1 MRVRHIACAALVGV
15 SGCAGEVGTEEP
27 SSTTTQASSTN
38 PYVFLVL
45 MENHNA
51 SQIYGDTSSA
61 PYINGTLLPKYAHA
75 TNYTTTVHPSEPNYV
90 WLEAGSNN
98 TGDHTFTT
106 DNDPSSTNST
116 GTTSHLVTQL
126 KNAGHT
132 WRSYQEGINST
143 TGACPVVSA
152 GGSPEFYAAKH
163 DPFVFFRDV
172 SGNPPSKS
180 NTFCSSHI
188 KPLSS
193 MAGDITAGNVASY
206 TFVTPNLCNDMHGA
220 SGCPS
225 NLILTGDT
233 WLKNNLPQMISW
245 VDAHGGVVL
254 VVWDE
259 GSSGSNGPMPMIA
272 AGPHVKAGH
281 AGTVA
286 YTHSSTLKSVEEI
299 FGVPLLRHAADS
311 GTNDLK
317 DLFVSGFFP

>member
-1 MRVRHIACAALVGV
+1 MAWAALVGV
-15 SGCAGEVGTEEP
+15 SGCATEVGDDEL
-27 SSTTTQASSTN
+27 SSTATQASTTN
-38 PYVFLVL
+38 PYVLLVL

-51 SQIYGDTSSA
+51 SQIYGNTSSA

-106 DNDPSSTNST
+106 DNDPSSSNST

-126 KNAGHT
+126 KNAGLS

-193 MAGDITAGNVASY
+193 MAGDIAAGNVASY

-225 NLILTGDT
+225 NSILTGDT
-233 WLKNNLPQMISW
+233 WLKNNLPQMINW

-286 YTHSSTLKSVEEI
+286 YSHSSTLKSVEEI